1 MSKKW
6 KTILILLVLLLVI
19 VQPALA
25 HDSPEGSEWVMA
37 DWMFLSFVMFAVSA
51 FMGFMIALKRGWLND
66 LEGEAKLYI
75 LKIDEPDYYTSSWS
89 DEEGD

>member
-1 MSKKW
+1 MSTKW
-6 KTILILLVLLLVI
+6 KIILVLLLLLLVA

-25 HDSPEGSEWVMA
+25 HEAPDGSEWVMA
-37 DWMFLSFVMFAVSA
+37 DWMFLSFVIFAVSA
-51 FMGFMIALKRGWLND
+51 FVGFMVALKRGWFSD